1 VRVAGRLPKAVAGAS
16 LRARVMAAAAI
27 LVAVIS
33 LVTGVL
39 GTTLLHSYLQ
49 GRADAQLR
57 DFAAV
62 ATRVLGRSHLPARPP
77 GPGQALPA
85 QFLVEVVSAD
95 GTVQRAETPL
105 GAAAAPRLSA
115 AQLRD
120 GGTPFTAAAAG
131 APGHSW
137 RVLVQPLSGGRH
149 AVVAFS
155 LDNLTSTVTRL
166 EIADALAGAVA
177 IAVLS
182 GAGLPLVR
190 ASLAPLS
197 RIEATA
203 AAIAGGDLSRRIS
216 HPSRRTEVGRL
227 ADALNVMLGRI
238 EAAYDARAAG
248 EAQARRSEDRMRQF
262 VADASHELRTPLTS
276 VRGLAEFGLQ
286 QGRSASAGEL
296 LRLMSLIQNEA
307 GRMSRLVEDLLV
319 LARVDTGRP
328 LDRAPVDLASI
339 AAQAVQAAR
348 VVSPGRPVTLAAGA
362 DPVIVDADEERL
374 RQVIDNLIGNAI
386 QHTPA
391 GSPVTVSVN
400 STAVTGT
407 AVTGT
412 AVTGTGRI
420 GEIIVADRGPGMTAE
435 QAAHV
440 FERFYRTD
448 DARARA
454 RGGTGLG
461 LSIAA
466 ALVAAHGGDI
476 TVDTQ
481 PGQGAA
487 FRVRLP
493 LAGGAE
499 GGPGQPVPGA

>member
-1 VRVAGRLPKAVAGAS
+1 MRPARGRLRKAVADAS
-16 LRARVMAAAAI
+16 LRVRVMAAAAI
-27 LVAVIS
+27 LVALTS
-33 LVTGVL
+33 LVTGFL
-39 GTTLLHSYLQ
+39 GTALLHSYLQ
-49 GRADAQLR
+49 DRTDAQLR

-62 ATRVLGRSHLPARPP
+62 ATRVLERSHVPARPA

-95 GTVQRAETPL
+95 GTVQRAETPP
-105 GAAAAPRLSA
+105 GAAGAPRLSA

-120 GGTPFTAAAAG
+120 GRTPFTAAAAG
-131 APGHSW
+131 APAHSW
-137 RVLVQPLSGGRH
+137 RVLVKPLSGGRH
-149 AVVAFS
+149 AVIAFS

-166 EIADALAGAVA
+166 EIADALAGAIA
-177 IAVLS
+177 IAVLA
-182 GAGLPLVR
+182 GVGLPLVR
-190 ASLAPLS
+190 ASLAPLG

-203 AAIAGGDLSRRIS
+203 AAIAGGDLSRRIH

-227 ADALNVMLGRI
+227 ADALNMMLGRI

-248 EAQARRSEDRMRQF
+248 EEQARRSEDRMRQF

-286 QGRSASAGEL
+286 QGGAASAAEL

-328 LDRAPVDLASI
+328 LERRPVDLASI

-348 VVSPGRPVTLAAGA
+348 IVSPGRPITLLAGA
-362 DPVIVDADEERL
+362 DPVIVYADEERL

-386 QHTPA
+386 QHTPP
-391 GSPVTVSVN
+391 GPPVTVSVT
-400 STAVTGT
+400 ST
-407 AVTGT
+407 
-412 AVTGTGRI
+412 TGTG
-420 GEIIVADRGPGMTAE
+420 EVIVADHGPGMTAE
-435 QAAHV
+435 QAARV

-448 DARARA
+448 EARARA

-466 ALVAAHGGDI
+466 ALVAAHDGDI

-487 FRVRLP
+487 FHVRLP
-493 LAGGAE
+493 LADGAE
-499 GGPGQPVPGA
+499 SGPEQAVPGA

>member
-1 VRVAGRLPKAVAGAS
+1 MRPGRLRQAVADAS
-16 LRARVMAAAAI
+16 LRVRVMAAAAL
-27 LVAVIS
+27 LVALVS
-33 LVTGVL
+33 VVTGVL

-49 GRADAQLR
+49 DRADAQLR

-62 ATRVLGRSHLPARPP
+62 ATRVLGRSHLPAPPP
-77 GPGQALPA
+77 GPGQALPP
-85 QFLVEVVSAD
+85 QFLVEVASAD

-115 AQLRD
+115 AQLRA
-120 GGTPFTAAAAG
+120 GGVPFTAAAAG

-137 RVLVQPLSGGRH
+137 RVLVKPLPGGRH
-149 AVVAFS
+149 AIIAFS
-155 LDNLTSTVTRL
+155 LDGLSSTVMRL

-177 IAVLS
+177 IAVLA
-182 GAGLPLVR
+182 GVGLPLVR

-203 AAIAGGDLSRRIS
+203 AAIAGGDLSRRID

-262 VADASHELRTPLTS
+262 AADASHELRTPLTS

-286 QGRSASAGEL
+286 QGRAASADEL
-296 LRLMSLIQNEA
+296 LRLMTLIQNEA

-319 LARVDTGRP
+319 LARFDTGRP
-328 LDRAPVDLASI
+328 LDRRHVDLASI

-348 VVSPGRPVTLAAGA
+348 IVSPGRPVTLLAGG
-362 DPVIVDADEERL
+362 DPVIVYADEERL

-386 QHTPA
+386 QHTPPR
-391 GSPVTVSVN
+391 SPVTVSVS
-400 STAVTGT
+400 ST
-407 AVTGT
+407 
-412 AVTGTGRI
+412 TGTG
-420 GEIIVADRGPGMTAE
+420 EITVADNGPGMTAD
-435 QAAHV
+435 QAARV

-448 DARARA
+448 SARGRA

-466 ALVAAHGGDI
+466 ALVAAHDGDI
-476 TVDTQ
+476 TVDTR

-487 FRVRLP
+487 FHVRLP
-493 LAGGAE
+493 LAAGTE
-499 GGPGQPVPGA
+499 SGPEQAVPGA

>member
-1 VRVAGRLPKAVAGAS
+1 VRPGRLRKAVADAS

-27 LVAVIS
+27 LVALTS

-39 GTTLLHSYLQ
+39 GTTLLRSYLQ

-62 ATRVLGRSHLPARPP
+62 STRVLGRSHLPARPL

-85 QFLVEVVSAD
+85 QFLVEVVSA
-95 GTVQRAETPL
+95 GGKVQRAGTPL
-105 GAAAAPRLSA
+105 GQAGGPWLSG

-120 GGTPFTAAAAG
+120 DGIPFTAAAAG
-131 APGHSW
+131 PPGHSW
-137 RVLVQPLSGGRH
+137 RVLVKPLSGGRH
-149 AVVAFS
+149 AVIAFS
-155 LDNLTSTVTRL
+155 LDNLTTTVMRL
-166 EIADALAGAVA
+166 EIADALAGAIA
-177 IAVLS
+177 IAVLA
-182 GAGLPLVR
+182 GVGLPLVR

-203 AAIAGGDLSRRIS
+203 AAIAGGDLSRRIDQ
-216 HPSRRTEVGRL
+216 PSRRTEVGRR
-227 ADALNVMLGRI
+227 ADALNIMLGRI

-286 QGRSASAGEL
+286 QGRAASPGEL

-319 LARVDTGRP
+319 LARFDTGRP
-328 LDRAPVDLASI
+328 LDRRHVDLASI

-348 VVSPGRPVTLAAGA
+348 IVSPGRPVTLRAGA
-362 DPVIVDADEERL
+362 DPVIACADEERL

-391 GSPVTVSVN
+391 GSPVSVS
-400 STAVTGT
+400 VTGT
-407 AVTGT
+407 
-412 AVTGTGRI
+412 TGTG
-420 GEIIVADRGPGMTAE
+420 EITVADHGPGMTAE

-466 ALVAAHGGDI
+466 ALVAAHDGDI

-487 FRVRLP
+487 FHVRLP
-493 LAGGAE
+493 LAESAE
-499 GGPGQPVPGA
+499 SGPEDAVPGA